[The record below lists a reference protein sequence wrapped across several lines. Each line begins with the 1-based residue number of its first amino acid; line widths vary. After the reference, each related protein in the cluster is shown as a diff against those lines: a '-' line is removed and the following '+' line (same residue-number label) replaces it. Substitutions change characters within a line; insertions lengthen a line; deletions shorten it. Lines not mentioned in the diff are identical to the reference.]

1 MELCLFV
8 LGIFLSVLCV
18 SLIHS
23 ALWWVV
29 RAQCDRVVPSLG
41 LLRAVPLWVS
51 QHVCWTDGRL
61 SSAFV
66 SRNSHGGP
74 PQMPCHFSRHLL
86 YVHTM
91 AVATWED
98 IRGDCEPPVVSLA
111 SIQQTSRDPN
121 PSTPQT
127 VFFVSLECKWEA
139 PFIHDYTYQ
148 MDTYKTG
155 LPAPLEMFIFDSFL
169 NGLHFKLSHSSMQDY
184 GVVSPFSWGRLYKA
198 PNPAR
203 RWGHFFF
210 PLKGIL

>member
-51 QHVCWTDGRL
+51 QHVCWTDGCL

-111 SIQQTSRDPN
+111 SIQTSRDPN
-121 PSTPQT
+121 LSTPQT
-127 VFFVSLECKWEA
+127 EFFVSLNVNEKHLSFMTTPTKWILTRQDSL
-139 PFIHDYTYQ
+139 PLSRCLYLIRFK
-148 MDTYKTG
+148 MDC
-155 LPAPLEMFIFDSFL
+155 I
-169 NGLHFKLSHSSMQDY
+169 LSCHTAACRTME
-184 GVVSPFSWGRLYKA
+184 
-198 PNPAR
+198 
-203 RWGHFFF
+203 
-210 PLKGIL
+210 